1 MMASVL
7 KGVAL
12 GTGVSVLALGAAS
25 VMAPLPNSTQPV
37 PATANAPIKQ
47 AGQDV
52 APAAS
57 PVDVPAG
64 SDFARGPSDRV
75 PDMPNPAGAPLS
87 APNAAP
93 RAPVSQSNNDQAD
106 MTIAGTD
113 PGVRPVADPRAPVP
127 QPQEP
132 LTADALA
139 QAPAPEQPIPVPPPG
154 EVQTPELGANEAM
167 AGTDAQIAMTEP
179 DANAPDAGANAP
191 ADASAQMPP
200 ESPDSSALE
209 QGSAPEP
216 LGDAGMQIAQNPQS
230 AHVRGAGSAMPE
242 AAGMPPL
249 PDVQDFGVAKS
260 AMPDMAPAPQVRA
273 TISTPSTPQPVPGPS
288 VPNVV
293 QAEMPKPAAD
303 APVQPAMTGQEQ
315 PNPEL
320 RPDEP
325 RPPGMAGPAP
335 EQGAPAK
342 PRVITLGDEPR
353 RLPGQPVQGFRSAPN
368 VVVDRLP
375 QIGAASE
382 PATDATPEDGNGD
395 GADQTPAA
403 DNPDLPPIE
412 RYALPFVH
420 DDAKSLYSV
429 VLIDPGTAAGGLDVD
444 TIAALDFP
452 VTIAIDPTRS
462 DAAQDAQTLRAAGHE
477 VAILAADLP
486 SDATPEDLE
495 VALEAWRQV
504 IPEAVAVVERPKP
517 VFQNTRKLA
526 RQMVSTLGREGMGL
540 VTQDRGFDSANQI
553 ASSVGLPRAKVW
565 RVLDGN
571 REKAPVIERMLSR
584 AGFEADRG
592 GKIVVMMSAWP
603 ETVSALT
610 GWASDAA
617 AKYDLA
623 PVSAVAL
630 QAVQPDTPNN

>member
-7 KGVAL
+7 KGMAL

-25 VMAPLPNSTQPV
+25 VMTPLPKSAQTM
-37 PATANAPIKQ
+37 PASSNAPSQQ
-47 AGQDV
+47 AAQDV

-87 APNAAP
+87 APSSAP
-93 RAPVSQSNNDQAD
+93 RAPVSQSDSDQAD
-106 MTIAGTD
+106 MTVAGTD
-113 PGVRPVADPRAPVP
+113 PGMRPLADPKAPEQ

-132 LTADALA
+132 PTAEALA

-154 EVQTPELGANEAM
+154 EVQTPALGANEAM
-167 AGTDAQIAMTEP
+167 PGTDAQVAMADLDVTSTVP
-179 DANAPDAGANAP
+179 MPQPLPGSDA
-191 ADASAQMPP
+191 PP
-200 ESPDSSALE
+200 TVVPT
-209 QGSAPEP
+209 P
-216 LGDAGMQIAQNPQS
+216 LGDGAQNSEPARVQ
-230 AHVRGAGSAMPE
+230 GAGSGMNKPSSMPE
-242 AAGMPPL
+242 L
-249 PDVQDFGVAKS
+249 PDVQAMGVVKPALP
-260 AMPDMAPAPQVRA
+260 ALPDV
-273 TISTPSTPQPVPGPS
+273 T
-288 VPNVV
+288 
-293 QAEMPKPAAD
+293 QAEMPHSMPS
-303 APVQPAMTGQEQ
+303 APPVPKVGGTEMPDPEGQPHTM
-315 PNPEL
+315 
-320 RPDEP
+320 P
-325 RPPGMAGPAP
+325 RSGMDGAGP
-335 EQGAPAK
+335 ENGAPKK

-353 RLPGQPVQGFRSAPN
+353 RLPGQPIQGFRNAPN

-382 PATDATPEDGNGD
+382 AVPDATPADETGD

-403 DNPDLPPIE
+403 DNSDLPPIE
-412 RYALPFVH
+412 QYALPFTH

-429 VLIDPGTAAGGLDVD
+429 VLIDPGEAAGGLDVD
-444 TIAALDFP
+444 TITALDFP
-452 VTIAIDPTRS
+452 VTIAIDPTRP

-486 SDATPEDLE
+486 PDATPEDLE

-517 VFQNTRKLA
+517 VFQNTRNLA

-553 ASSVGLPRAKVW
+553 ASTVDLPRAKVW
-565 RVLDGN
+565 RVLDDA

-584 AGFEADRG
+584 AGFEADRS

-610 GWASDAA
+610 DWAPEAA
-617 AKYDLA
+617 TKYDLA

-630 QAVQPDTPNN
+630 QAVKPATDGN

>member
-25 VMAPLPNSTQPV
+25 VIAPLPSPTQTM
-37 PATANAPIKQ
+37 PATSDVPTQKAE
-47 AGQDV
+47 QDGV
-52 APAAS
+52 PVAS

-93 RAPVSQSNNDQAD
+93 RAPVSQSDSDQLS
-106 MTIAGTD
+106 TQIAGTD
-113 PGVRPVADPRAPVP
+113 PGVRPVADPQAPMP
-127 QPQEP
+127 QPSEP
-132 LTADALA
+132 LAAEALA
-139 QAPAPEQPIPVPPPG
+139 QAPAPEQPIPLPSSGDVK
-154 EVQTPELGANEAM
+154 TPELGENEAM
-167 AGTDAQIAMTEP
+167 TGTQAEIAQVEP
-179 DANAPDAGANAP
+179 DEIAPAPVSTARAPAPLPDAG
-191 ADASAQMPP
+191 
-200 ESPDSSALE
+200 E
-209 QGSAPEP
+209 
-216 LGDAGMQIAQNPQS
+216 QIAQKPQP
-230 AHVRGAGSAMPE
+230 ARAKGAGSAMSV
-242 AAGMPPL
+242 ATGLPPL
-249 PDVQDFGVAKS
+249 PDVQDFGA
-260 AMPDMAPAPQVRA
+260 ADTTTPDMAPSPQVRP
-273 TISTPSTPQPVPGPS
+273 TISTPPAAQPEPVPVAPDL
-288 VPNVV
+288 PNGV
-293 QAEMPKPAAD
+293 QAGIPAPAPAA
-303 APVQPAMTGQEQ
+303 PATAGQDR
-315 PNPEL
+315 PNPDM
-320 RPDEP
+320 RRAEP
-325 RPPGMAGPAP
+325 RPPEMAAPAL

-353 RLPGQPVQGFRSAPN
+353 RLPGQPVQGFRNAPN

-375 QIGAASE
+375 QIGASSE
-382 PATDATPEDGNGD
+382 AAPDAAPESETGDG
-395 GADQTPAA
+395 GADQTSAA
-403 DNPDLPPIE
+403 NNPDLPPIE

-429 VLIDPGTAAGGLDVD
+429 VLIDPGTTAGGLDVD

-452 VTIAIDPTRS
+452 LTIAIDPTRPN
-462 DAAQDAQTLRAAGHE
+462 AAQDAKALRASGHE

-486 SDATPEDLE
+486 PDATPEDLE

-517 VFQNTRKLA
+517 VFQNTRNLA

-540 VTQDRGFDSANQI
+540 VTQDRGFDTADQI
-553 ASSVGLPRAKVW
+553 ASSVDLPRAQVW
-565 RVLDGN
+565 RVLDDE

-592 GKIVVMMSAWP
+592 GQIVVMMSAWP
-603 ETVSALT
+603 ETVSALVD
-610 GWASDAA
+610 WAPEAA
-617 AKYDLA
+617 TKYDLA

-630 QAVQPDTPNN
+630 RAAQPVTQGN